1 MNVRIKPSDEKRMR
15 LIRLIHVARRDL
27 ALDEETY
34 RAMLEGVT
42 GKTSSADMNNHELNR
57 VLEHMKRKGFK
68 VRPAASA
75 APSRALAQFPQ
86 ALKIRALWRFLH
98 QLGAVRNPSEAALAA
113 YVKRLTG
120 VDALQWIT
128 GEQAARI
135 IETLKKWAERVK
147 ALERAP

>member
-1 MNVRIKPSDEKRMR
+1 
-15 LIRLIHVARRDL
+15 
-27 ALDEETY
+27 
-34 RAMLEGVT
+34 
-42 GKTSSADMNNHELNR
+42 MNNHELNR

-113 YVKRLTG
+113 YVKRLTV